1 VITFGSGQTN
11 GLPLLITATTEAGRQ
26 TLHTAPAGSA
36 TPHRVRVSA
45 AMIVGQIATNLRIVV
60 EDTGGTVLRTVRA
73 YVKGQAMTRCMEE
86 DFELNGA
93 CKVTVYAETASICMV
108 TAEVDDQA
116 NVSGTA
122 VQAISSGLVAAVQNA
137 ARYAVGA
144 QGGAGN
150 ATEANAQIQIP
161 RAGVLRNMRAVASA
175 ALGTTSAVSVTL
187 RKNGAATLLTL
198 DFLNADG
205 TTAKTD
211 TDVVQVAVGDLIC
224 FEVKETANVA
234 PAANFQVSVEYIAS

>member
-1 VITFGSGQTN
+1 MITFGSGQTN

-36 TPHRVRVSA
+36 VPHRVKVSA
-45 AMIVGQIATNLRIVV
+45 AVIPGQIATNLRIVI
-60 EDTGGTVLRTVRA
+60 ENTGGTVLRTIRA
-73 YVKGQAMTRCMEE
+73 YVKGNAFLPCMDE
-86 DFELNGA
+86 DLELNGA
-93 CKVTVYAETASICMV
+93 CKVTAYAETASICMV

-116 NVSGTA
+116 NVAGTA

-144 QGGAGN
+144 QGGTGN

-161 RAGVLRNMRAVASA
+161 RAGVLRNLRAVASA
-175 ALGTTSAVSVTL
+175 ALGTTSAVSVTVRL
-187 RKNGAATLLTL
+187 NGAATLLTL

-211 TDVVQVAVGDLIC
+211 TDVVQVAAGDLVC
-224 FEVKETANVA
+224 FEIKETANVA
-234 PAANFQVSVEYIAS
+234 PAAGFQASAEYIAS